1 MKKHTLLLLALP
13 FAAFAQDKPD
23 KVTLCHEDGE
33 AYPWLIKAS
42 PGYSALMM
50 KEVEKEVGVPIKL
63 VAKAWKQCLADV
75 QSGAVDGAINASFN
89 KERAAFSMYP
99 TNLDGEADASK
110 RMYRATYALY
120 KQKGGTLAW
129 DGKKLTAPG
138 PIGAQTGFSIISQ
151 LKELGAKVDDSSPVS
166 EEQIKRVVAGTIAA
180 AAMQTTD
187 ADAALQSNADW
198 RAKVE
203 RVNPPLTEKP
213 YYTIFSKQFFGK
225 HQATARAVWRAQGK
239 VRESA
244 DFKKQVSHLV
254 KNVD

>member
-1 MKKHTLLLLALP
+1 MKRVTMLLLALP
-13 FAAFAQDKPD
+13 FAALAQEKPAV
-23 KVTLCHEDGE
+23 VTLCHEDGE

-50 KEVEKEVGVPIKL
+50 KEVEKEAGVPVKL
-63 VAKAWKQCLADV
+63 VPKLWKQCLADV

-99 TNLDGEADASK
+99 TNLDGEPDASK

-120 KQKGGTLAW
+120 KLKTSALAW
-129 DGKKLTAPG
+129 DGKKLSANG
-138 PIGAQTGFSIISQ
+138 PIGAQTGFSIIGQ

-166 EEQIKRVVAGTIAA
+166 EEQLKRVAAGTILA

-187 ADAALQSNADW
+187 ADAAMQGNADW
-198 RAKVE
+198 RAKIE

-225 HQATARAVWRAQGK
+225 HQATARAIWRAQGK

-244 DFKKQVSHLV
+244 EFKKQVNHLV